1 MKNGNNKNMKMT
13 NYRKLFVWIFPIF
26 ILLVISIL
34 SLYGASFIASAFE
47 NHYKKQ
53 IIWIFLSL
61 LIGIIVFFIDFNF
74 FKKISPY
81 IYIIG
86 TVSLIL
92 VLIFGKEINGARAWF
107 KIGPITLQPSEL
119 FKFFYLIYL
128 AKICENKKSKSK
140 RLKILTVATVPM
152 ILIFIEP
159 DTGVVLLYI
168 FLTLGVILSTKV
180 ISNKHIIIFTII
192 SIFLSVSFF
201 SLYIFQEYLFVKIFG
216 TSFFYRID
224 RLLMFKNSSSY
235 QLENALIGIGSSGL
249 FGHGIYSTKIYIP
262 EATTDFIFA
271 LSICNFGLIGGSII
285 ILSYFWIFSN
295 LIKTYLKTNK
305 LFIKGIIGGTIFMM
319 LVQVFEHIFMNMGL
333 TPITGITLPFLS
345 YGGSSLISYVLIFS
359 FILKITT
366 NNSSYN

>member
-1 MKNGNNKNMKMT
+1 
-13 NYRKLFVWIFPIF
+13 
-26 ILLVISIL
+26 
-34 SLYGASFIASAFE
+34 
-47 NHYKKQ
+47 
-53 IIWIFLSL
+53 
-61 LIGIIVFFIDFNF
+61 
-74 FKKISPY
+74 
-81 IYIIG
+81 
-86 TVSLIL
+86 
-92 VLIFGKEINGARAWF
+92 
-107 KIGPITLQPSEL
+107 
-119 FKFFYLIYL
+119 
-128 AKICENKKSKSK
+128 
-140 RLKILTVATVPM
+140 
-152 ILIFIEP
+152 
-159 DTGVVLLYI
+159 
-168 FLTLGVILSTKV
+168 
-180 ISNKHIIIFTII
+180 
-192 SIFLSVSFF
+192 
-201 SLYIFQEYLFVKIFG
+201 
-216 TSFFYRID
+216 
-224 RLLMFKNSSSY
+224 MFKNSSSY